1 MFSGLGNIMGSPT
14 GQSSAQGLANVY
26 SPYQQ
31 QAGLNQMNATT
42 QQQQIANLG
51 RLQQQFHAR
60 QAEPPPRWMVDGQSM
75 SFQEFVHAVFPEH
88 TPERTFFLLKY
99 SK

>member
-1 MFSGLGNIMGSPT
+1 MGSPV
-14 GQSSAQGLANVY
+14 SSGSGIANGY

-31 QAGLNQMNATT
+31 QSNAWAQAGQAYNQQLMS
-42 QQQQIANLG
+42 I
-51 RLQQQFHAR
+51 HAR
-60 QAEPPPRWMVDGQSM
+60 QHAPAKWRVDGKDV
-75 SFQEFVHAVFPEH
+75 SFEEFVQLVFPED

>member
-1 MFSGLGNIMGSPT
+1 MGTPT
-14 GQSSAQGLANVY
+14 GQSSAQGLANIY

-31 QAGLNQMNATT
+31 QSRLNQINAAA

-51 RLQQQFHAR
+51 RTWNSIHAR
-60 QAEPPPRWMVDGQSM
+60 QAEPPPRWMIDGNSM
-75 SFQEFVHAVFPEH
+75 TFQQFVETVFPED